1 MDLHSISLAHAN
13 ILVIEDITHEGT
25 ACKCQ
30 GFSLRGET
38 GSLPLIPK
46 ILRPHSV
53 GCLLCF
59 APPPPNTHT
68 KKFSSPF
75 PSCPPVYL
83 VTDGGLHIEQII
95 PKVLPEVSIVRTTI
109 MTYLKK
115 LVGIKG
121 QLKVEIN
128 FIFRIYAKLCPPL
141 YHTSGQKCP
150 FFDFALSPPPPPSG
164 GSVPLSHKPFRKP

>member
-1 MDLHSISLAHAN
+1 MS
-13 ILVIEDITHEGT
+13 
-25 ACKCQ
+25 
-30 GFSLRGET
+30 GFLTKRGDR
-38 GSLPLIPK
+38 LPS
-46 ILRPHSV
+46 PHSQNFETPF
-53 GCLLCF
+53 CWM
-59 APPPPNTHT
+59 PPLFCTPPNTHT

-95 PKVLPEVSIVRTTI
+95 PKVLPEVNIVRTTI

-128 FIFRIYAKLCPPL
+128 FISVFTPNYVHPCTTPL
-141 YHTSGQKCP
+141 VRNAPSLILPCQP
-150 FFDFALSPPPPPSG
+150 LPPPPSG
-164 GSVPLSHKPFRKP
+164 RSVPLSHKPFRKP

>member
-1 MDLHSISLAHAN
+1 MS
-13 ILVIEDITHEGT
+13 
-25 ACKCQ
+25 
-30 GFSLRGET
+30 GFLTKRGDRLPSPHFQNFET
-38 GSLPLIPK
+38 PFCWMPPLF
-46 ILRPHSV
+46 
-53 GCLLCF
+53 CT
-59 APPPPNTHT
+59 PPPNTHT

-83 VTDGGLHIEQII
+83 VTDGVLHIEQII

-128 FIFRIYAKLCPPL
+128 FISVFTPNYVHPCTTPL
-141 YHTSGQKCP
+141 
-150 FFDFALSPPPPPSG
+150 
-164 GSVPLSHKPFRKP
+164 V

>member
-128 FIFRIYAKLCPPL
+128 FISVFTPNYVHPCTTPL
-141 YHTSGQKCP
+141 VRNAPSLILPCH
-150 FFDFALSPPPPPSG
+150 PPPPSG